1 MEKNNLKKRHGV
13 NGNANGTTS
22 AVGDNVLR
30 DDQHKHAEREHEH
43 DSAHGH
49 SHGHDHDHDSED
61 IDALLEVLK
70 GRGDRGSRIAF
81 VGLLA
86 NVGLTGIKGVS
97 GWYLNSA
104 ALIADAAHSLS
115 DLMGDIVTLVCYS
128 VSRRSPSPAY
138 PYGYGK
144 FETFGT
150 TIMSLFLLAGASAI
164 AAHSYS
170 QCPPLPFLSRTTAAS
185 TSPLDEHEDVD
196 PNAAWF
202 ALLSILAKEYLYR
215 LSSKVAREENSPV
228 LMANA
233 LHHRS
238 DMWSSFV
245 SLIAILG
252 SWLVPG
258 LPLDPLGGILV
269 SVLILQQG
277 LGILYAS
284 IKELTDAGVSPST
297 LSSISSLLKPILSAS
312 PSSSSSSS
320 KYTHVIAI
328 RDIRALRRG
337 GNIFVDL
344 TVELPRNTSMQGAL
358 GVEERIRKTVMEGR
372 KEVREVKVQFCVEG
386 EVLVH

>member
-1 MEKNNLKKRHGV
+1 MEQNKLKKRHV
-13 NGNANGTTS
+13 PNGKANGTPVI
-22 AVGDNVLR
+22 VGDKVSQDSNH
-30 DDQHKHAEREHEH
+30 QHDHDHEH
-43 DSAHGH
+43 DS
-49 SHGHDHDHDSED
+49 ENV
-61 IDALLEVLK
+61 DALLEVLK

-81 VGLLA
+81 LGLLA
-86 NVGLTGIKGVS
+86 NIGLTGIKGVS

-128 VSRRSPSPAY
+128 LSRRAPSPTY

-170 QCPPLPFLSRTTAAS
+170 QCPPLPFLTGS
-185 TSPLDEHEDVD
+185 TNISSPTSSSPSLDEHEDVD

-245 SLIAILG
+245 SLVAILG

-277 LGILYAS
+277 LGILFSS
-284 IKELTDAGVSPST
+284 IKELTDAGVPSST
-297 LSSISSLLKPILSAS
+297 LSSISALLKPLSSTTSSS
-312 PSSSSSSS
+312 PSSG
-320 KYTHVIAI
+320 VIVA
-328 RDIRALRRG
+328 RDIRAIRRG
-337 GNIFVDL
+337 GGVFVDL
-344 TVELPRNTSMQGAL
+344 TVELPRGTGMQDAL
-358 GVEERIRKTVMEGR
+358 VVEEHVRKTVMESR
-372 KEVREVKVQFCVEG
+372 KEVREVRVQFCVEG
-386 EVLVH
+386 EVSAH